1 MLIPFI
7 SLVDLCKCNVKVYVL
22 QIVVCC
28 SRQNQRGI
36 TSYLKTK
43 CSGWKELN
51 YFYNCNPYN
60 CTTQII
66 RIKIVQVAMNHRRFF
81 FQPRNDKLIAKRS
94 VGVCLYS

>member
-1 MLIPFI
+1 MLIPFISLADLCKCNVI
-7 SLVDLCKCNVKVYVL
+7 SLVDLCKCNVKVYYVADR
-22 QIVVCC
+22 VCC

-60 CTTQII
+60 CTTPII
-66 RIKIVQVAMNHRRFF
+66 RIKIVPVAMNHRRFF
-81 FQPRNDKLIAKRS
+81 FNPEMTS
-94 VGVCLYS
+94 